1 MNLIANQTNN
11 IFKVFINKIHRN
23 ATKRSFRIY
32 TRMLYSEI
40 NSKNEG
46 LINHVKNNFT

>member
-11 IFKVFINKIHRN
+11 ICKVFINKIHRN

-46 LINHVKNNFT
+46 LINHAKNNFT